1 DKKFHVNGKNL
12 GTRLTLTRIQM
23 AGDTNNNQTKSFNVN
38 TLRAKERVIQ
48 GIKRDGSIIL
58 RGLQTHHNHRPH

>member
-1 DKKFHVNGKNL
+1 
-12 GTRLTLTRIQM
+12 M
-23 AGDTNNNQTKSFNVN
+23 ADDTNNNNNQTKSFNVN